1 MSSLIIKGDT
11 SGAITLSAPN
21 AAGDS
26 TYTLPAVNGSV
37 MVSGN
42 MPAFSASPSSNQTIS
57 HNTTTKILLQ
67 TEQYDTNNN
76 FASSTFTPT
85 VAGYYNVMGQVRVDY
100 ASSKQIVAAVFIY
113 KNGSSYFRFESS
125 FVSGTGGSFTL
136 PINQIIPMN
145 GSTDTMEMYYYFYD
159 YTSSASYSAQAS
171 ETRFQGVL
179 VRAA

>member
-42 MPAFSASPSSNQTIS
+42 MPAFSASITTITSISN
-57 HNTTTKILLQ
+57 NTFTKI
-67 TEQYDTNNN
+67 TYDNEIFDTNNN
-76 FASSTFTPT
+76 YTNSIFTPT
-85 VAGYYNVMGQVRVDY
+85 VAGYYYMVASLSGLSSFGTNAPIAIFKNGGWDSVGVNVNGY
-100 ASSKQIVAAVFIY
+100 ANVAALFY
-113 KNGSSYFRFESS
+113 ANGTTDYFE
-125 FVSGTGGSFTL
+125 VYQYQNSGTT
-136 PINQIIPMN
+136 Q
-145 GSTDTMEMYYYFYD
+145 ST
-159 YTSSASYSAQAS
+159 SAQSQA
-171 ETRFQGVL
+171 RFSGVL